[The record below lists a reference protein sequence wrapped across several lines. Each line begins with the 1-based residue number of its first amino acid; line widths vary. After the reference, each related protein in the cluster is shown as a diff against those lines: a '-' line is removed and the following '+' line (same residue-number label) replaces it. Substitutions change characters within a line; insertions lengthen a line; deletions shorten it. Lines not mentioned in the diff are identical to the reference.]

1 MTPKGL
7 LKAVLPPPTRRWLRA
22 QQLRA
27 ERSLRRLRSRRN
39 IGSLR
44 RRVPVSPD
52 WGGERGQ
59 IVDRYFIEK
68 FLSEHQADVRGHVL
82 EFAGDS
88 YACKFGGANAT
99 RVDVL
104 NLTPGDPRTSIV
116 ADLARGEHIPSDT
129 FDCIICTQV
138 LQYVYD
144 LRAGIRTL
152 YRILKPGGVVLVTAP
167 GIQKIDRQGMEAWGE
182 FWRFT
187 SLSLRR
193 LFEEAFPKDQVDI
206 KAYGNVLVATALLY
220 GYAVEDLRREDL
232 DYSDPD
238 YEVPIAVRAVKP
250 LAAS

>member
-1 MTPKGL
+1 
-7 LKAVLPPPTRRWLRA
+7 
-22 QQLRA
+22 
-27 ERSLRRLRSRRN
+27 
-39 IGSLR
+39 
-44 RRVPVSPD
+44 VSTD

-59 IVDRYFIEK
+59 IIDRYFIEK
-68 FLSEHQADVRGHVL
+68 FLAEHQSDVRGHVL
-82 EFAGDS
+82 EFADDS
-88 YACKFGGANAT
+88 YALRFGGPKAT
-99 RVDVL
+99 QVDLL
-104 NLTPGDPRTSIV
+104 NLTPGDPRTTIV

-144 LRAGIRTL
+144 LHAGIRTL

-167 GIQKIDRQGMEAWGE
+167 GIQKIDRQGMETWGE

-193 LFEEAFPKDQVDI
+193 LFEEAFPKDHVEI
-206 KAYGNVLVATALLY
+206 KSYGNVLVAAALLY

-250 LAAS
+250 LAAP

>member
-7 LKAVLPPPTRRWLRA
+7 LKAVLPLSTRRWLRT
-22 QQLRA
+22 QQLRI
-27 ERSLRRLRSRRN
+27 ERALRQLRSRRDVCR
-39 IGSLR
+39 LR
-44 RRVPVSPD
+44 RKVPVSTD
-52 WGGERGQ
+52 WGRERGQ

-68 FLSEHQADVRGHVL
+68 FLADHQADVHGHVL
-82 EFAGDS
+82 EFADDS
-88 YACKFGGANAT
+88 YACRFGGANAT
-99 RVDVL
+99 QVDVL
-104 NLTPGDPRTSIV
+104 NLTPGGPRTTIV
-116 ADLARGEHIPSDT
+116 ADLARGDDIPSDT

-144 LRAGIRTL
+144 LHAGIRTL

-167 GIQKIDRQGMEAWGE
+167 GIQQLDRPGMEAWGE

-193 LFEEAFPKDQVDI
+193 LFEEAFPKDHVDI
-206 KAYGNVLVATALLY
+206 KSYGNVLVATALLY

-238 YEVPIAVRAVKP
+238 YEVPITVRAVKP